1 MDNNFKCP
9 SCGGE
14 LQASENGFFVCQAC
28 GKAFRRAEKKPQA
41 SEQPAAAQQPV
52 PPVQQPA
59 EQNAAAPQPAAGAS
73 QPAAPAPH
81 AAYAQPAAPV
91 YAAYGAPQPAYQGAG
106 AAAQPTTPAEV
117 YTPARKG
124 YVKGRWWVTRLS
136 MGLLMLLISAIV
148 TGLCFGV
155 VGDAVMS
162 AISGII
168 GLGACAFA
176 TAILAMALISR
187 NNEVSVGA
195 FVGMSIANCA
205 LTLISVICATIP
217 LATSTSAALVIVPVV
232 LVAFFEAIGVISM
245 TQACD
250 LWNASTLGKMTFGKK
265 SFSTRNEELNSY
277 ENRRS
282 WLSLFLPV
290 VYGVFALVI
299 ALVIVFGSSSVT
311 DPLRKAD
318 EVHLGMGIYDV
329 RDIIGEYAE
338 RDGESDI
345 DSSVYVWY
353 DAEYAALVEEEKSLF
368 DKLMDCK
375 DAEEALSVMQQ
386 IVDIEEEMAGRAYT
400 MFTVYFENNKAVR
413 MSLVN
418 KFPEDG
424 DLTFEKK
431 VEKDDCEYIASAN
444 RKDDEGDGFY
454 LEIKCAWSDG
464 SWEKYYSEAIIADM
478 EYDEVSGRYTVTCP
492 ITFDSENMVDY
503 TLTATETEWASVY
516 GFTDIAEYYATYFA
530 QA

>member
-28 GKAFRRAEKKPQA
+28 GKAFRRAEKKPQT

-59 EQNAAAPQPAAGAS
+59 EQNAAAS
-73 QPAAPAPH
+73 QPAAPAQQP
-81 AAYAQPAAPV
+81 AAYAQSAAPV

-106 AAAQPTTPAEV
+106 AAAQQSAPAEV

-124 YVKGRWWVTRLS
+124 YVKGRWWVSRLS
-136 MGLLMLLISAIV
+136 MGLLMLLISVIV

-205 LTLISVICATIP
+205 LTLISVICATVQ

-232 LVAFFEAIGVISM
+232 LVAFFEAIGIMSM

-282 WLSLFLPV
+282 WMSLFLPV

-318 EVHLGMGIYDV
+318 EIDLGMGIYDV

-338 RDGESDI
+338 RDDNDI
-345 DSSVYVWY
+345 DSVTYVWY
-353 DAEYAALVEEEKSLF
+353 DAEYASLVDDAESLF
-368 DKLMDCK
+368 SELKYCG
-375 DAEEALSVMQQ
+375 DAEEALSLMQQ

-413 MSLVN
+413 ISLVN

-424 DLTFEKK
+424 DLMYEK
-431 VEKDDCEYIASAN
+431 VVRKDDCTYIASTN
-444 RKDDEGDGFY
+444 KKDDEGDGFY
-454 LEIKCAWSDG
+454 LEIKRAWSDG
-464 SWEKYYSEAIIADM
+464 SWEKYYSEATIADM
-478 EYDEVSGRYTVTCP
+478 EYDEASGRYTVTCP
-492 ITFDSENMVDY
+492 ITFDSENMVNY

>member
-41 SEQPAAAQQPV
+41 SEQPSAAQQPV

-59 EQNAAAPQPAAGAS
+59 EQNAAAS
-73 QPAAPAPH
+73 QPAAPAPQP

-106 AAAQPTTPAEV
+106 AAAQPTTPAAEV

-124 YVKGRWWVTRLS
+124 YVKGRWWVSRLS
-136 MGLLMLLISAIV
+136 MGLLMLLISVIV

-205 LTLISVICATIP
+205 LTLISVICATVQ
-217 LATSTSAALVIVPVV
+217 LATSTSGALVIVPVV
-232 LVAFFEAIGVISM
+232 LVAFFEAIGIMSM

-250 LWNASTLGKMTFGKK
+250 LWNASALSKMTFGKK
-265 SFSTRNEELNSY
+265 SFTTRNEELNSY

-282 WLSLFLPV
+282 WMSLFIPV
-290 VYGVFALVI
+290 VYGVLALVV
-299 ALVIVFGSSSVT
+299 ALIIVFGSSSVT

-318 EVHLGMGIYDV
+318 EVRLGMGRYDV
-329 RDIIGEYAE
+329 TNIIGEYAE

-353 DAEYAALVEEEKSLF
+353 DAEYAALVDDAKSLF
-368 DKLMDCK
+368 NKLKNCG
-375 DAEEALSVMQQ
+375 DAEEALSIMQQ

-400 MFTVYFENNKAVR
+400 KFTVEFEDGRAVR

-418 KFPEDG
+418 LFPEDG
-424 DLTFEKK
+424 DLTFEKE
-431 VEKDDCEYIASAN
+431 VEKNDCTYTASTN

-454 LEIKCAWSDG
+454 LEIKLAWSDG

>member
-28 GKAFRRAEKKPQA
+28 GKAFRRAEKKPQT

-59 EQNAAAPQPAAGAS
+59 EQNAPAP
-73 QPAAPAPH
+73 QPAAPAPQPASPAPQP
-81 AAYAQPAAPV
+81 AAYGQPAAPV
-91 YAAYGAPQPAYQGAG
+91 YAAYGAPQPAYQSAG

-155 VGDAVMS
+155 VGDAVMP

-232 LVAFFEAIGVISM
+232 LVAFFEAIGIMSM

-277 ENRRS
+277 EN
-282 WLSLFLPV
+282 
-290 VYGVFALVI
+290 Y
-299 ALVIVFGSSSVT
+299 
-311 DPLRKAD
+311 
-318 EVHLGMGIYDV
+318 
-329 RDIIGEYAE
+329 DIIL
-338 RDGESDI
+338 
-345 DSSVYVWY
+345 W
-353 DAEYAALVEEEKSLF
+353 
-368 DKLMDCK
+368 
-375 DAEEALSVMQQ
+375 
-386 IVDIEEEMAGRAYT
+386 
-400 MFTVYFENNKAVR
+400 
-413 MSLVN
+413 
-418 KFPEDG
+418 
-424 DLTFEKK
+424 
-431 VEKDDCEYIASAN
+431 
-444 RKDDEGDGFY
+444 
-454 LEIKCAWSDG
+454 
-464 SWEKYYSEAIIADM
+464 
-478 EYDEVSGRYTVTCP
+478 
-492 ITFDSENMVDY
+492 
-503 TLTATETEWASVY
+503 TLLK
-516 GFTDIAEYYATYFA
+516 G
-530 QA
+530 

>member
-59 EQNAAAPQPAAGAS
+59 EQNAAAS

-124 YVKGRWWVTRLS
+124 YVKGRWWVSRLS

-318 EVHLGMGIYDV
+318 EVHLGMGIYAV
-329 RDIIGEYAE
+329 NDIVGHEAE
-338 RDGESDI
+338 RGDDNDI
-345 DSSVYVWY
+345 DSATYVWY
-353 DAEYAALVEEEKSLF
+353 DAEYAALVDDAKSLF
-368 DKLMDCK
+368 NKLKNCG
-375 DAEEALSVMQQ
+375 DAEEALSLMQQ
-386 IVDIEEEMAGRAYT
+386 IVDIEEEKAGRAYT
-400 MFTVYFENNKAVR
+400 MFTVDFENNKAVR
-413 MSLVN
+413 ISLVN

-431 VEKDDCEYIASAN
+431 VEKNDCEYTASTN

-454 LEIKCAWSDG
+454 LEIKRAWSYG

-492 ITFDSENMVDY
+492 ITFDSENMVNY

>member
-41 SEQPAAAQQPV
+41 SEQPSAAQQPV

-59 EQNAAAPQPAAGAS
+59 EQNAAAS
-73 QPAAPAPH
+73 QPAAPAPQP

-106 AAAQPTTPAEV
+106 AAAQPTTPAAEV

-124 YVKGRWWVTRLS
+124 YVKGRWWVSRLS
-136 MGLLMLLISAIV
+136 MGLLMLLISVIV

-205 LTLISVICATIP
+205 LTLISVICATVQ

-232 LVAFFEAIGVISM
+232 LVAFFEAIGITSM

-250 LWNASTLGKMTFGKK
+250 LWNASALSKMTLGKK

-282 WLSLFLPV
+282 WMSLFIPV

-318 EVHLGMGIYDV
+318 EIDLGMGIYDV

-338 RDGESDI
+338 RDDNDI
-345 DSSVYVWY
+345 DSVTYVWY
-353 DAEYAALVEEEKSLF
+353 DSEYAALVDDAKSLF
-368 DKLMDCK
+368 NKLKYCG
-375 DAEEALSVMQQ
+375 DAEEALSLMQQ

-400 MFTVYFENNKAVR
+400 MFTVDFENGKAVR

-424 DLTFEKK
+424 DLMYEK
-431 VEKDDCEYIASAN
+431 VVRKDDCTYIASTN
-444 RKDDEGDGFY
+444 KKDDEGDGFY
-454 LEIKCAWSDG
+454 LEIKRAWSDG

-492 ITFDSENMVDY
+492 ITFDSENMVNY

>member
-59 EQNAAAPQPAAGAS
+59 EQNAAASQPASPAPQPAVYG
-73 QPAAPAPH
+73 QPAAPA
-81 AAYAQPAAPV
+81 
-91 YAAYGAPQPAYQGAG
+91 YAAYGAPQPAYQSAG

-155 VGDAVMS
+155 VGDAIMS

-205 LTLISVICATIP
+205 LTLISVICATVQ
-217 LATSTSAALVIVPVV
+217 LATSTSGALVIVPVV
-232 LVAFFEAIGVISM
+232 LVAFFEAIGIMSM

-250 LWNASTLGKMTFGKK
+250 LWNASALSKMTFGKK

-290 VYGVFALVI
+290 MYGVFALVI
-299 ALVIVFGSSSVT
+299 ALVIVFGSSSAVT

-318 EVHLGMGIYDV
+318 EVRLGMGIYDV
-329 RDIIGEYAE
+329 RDIIGGYAE

-353 DAEYAALVEEEKSLF
+353 DAEYAALVDDAKSLF
-368 DKLMDCK
+368 NKLKNCG

-400 MFTVYFENNKAVR
+400 KFTVEFEDGRAVR

-418 KFPEDG
+418 LFPEDG
-424 DLTFEKK
+424 DLMYEKK
-431 VEKDDCEYIASAN
+431 VEKNDCEYTASKN

-454 LEIKCAWSDG
+454 IEIKRAWSDG

-492 ITFDSENMVDY
+492 ITFDSENMVNY

-516 GFTDIAEYYATYFA
+516 GFTDIAEYYATNFA